1 MKWNSAPDCMGTSE
15 NLMLLYLNPMYSRKS
30 LVDVAGVRVE
40 GRKRTMVKKRRKLD
54 AMICTRD
61 DNLSYITLLLVLL
74 SILGDHVRSVYMLRG
89 R

>member
-1 MKWNSAPDCMGTSE
+1 MAKATMKWNSAPGCMGTSE
-15 NLMLLYLNPMYSRKS
+15 NLMLLNPMYSRKS

-40 GRKRTMVKKRRKLD
+40 GRKRTMVKKRRELG

-74 SILGDHVRSVYMLRG
+74 SILGDHVRSVYM
-89 R
+89 